1 MSVLTKQSKMI
12 DLIIELRSIQRE
24 YELTCN
30 ASEALE
36 KLKDELENGHG
47 YCAALVKIES
57 IIRLLDDR
65 CNRQVRSAKR
75 IMGQLN
81 ME

>member
-1 MSVLTKQSKMI
+1 MI
-12 DLIIELRSIQRE
+12 DLIIELRQIQRE
-24 YELTCN
+24 YELTSE
-30 ASEALE
+30 ASAALE

-47 YCAALVKIES
+47 NVAALVKIES
-57 IIRLLDDR
+57 IIRFLDDR